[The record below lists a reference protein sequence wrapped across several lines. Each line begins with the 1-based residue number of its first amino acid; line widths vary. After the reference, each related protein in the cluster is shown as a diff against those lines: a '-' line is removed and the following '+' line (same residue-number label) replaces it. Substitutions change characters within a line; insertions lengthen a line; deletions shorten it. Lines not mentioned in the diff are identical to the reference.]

1 MTTNKNIP
9 QSHSNIKPPFIPA
22 PYLRPQRYAP
32 SRKCIGKFGTDSP
45 IYIIDPPLPNDN
57 GEYVKYEDYERL
69 KKDNIQLIEQHIKS
83 LGECLRLSEENKKLK
98 GL

>member
-1 MTTNKNIP
+1 MNNP
-9 QSHSNIKPPFIPA
+9 YIPA

-32 SRKCIGKFGTDSP
+32 SKKYIGSMGKDSP
-45 IYIIDPPLPNDN
+45 IYIIDPPLPDDK

-69 KKDNIQLIEQHIKS
+69 KKDNIDLINQHIKT
-83 LGECLRLSEENKKLK
+83 LGDCLRLSEENKKLK